1 MKTMK
6 SKTKKNPKRFYI
18 TRTAV
23 NNPLML
29 KTLNDAVNAGRSS
42 VETHNDAIYV
52 VEIVKVIKR
61 EKPPVGVFD
70 FMLEDWG
77 EK

>member
-1 MKTMK
+1 MKTTK
-6 SKTKKNPKRFYI
+6 SKTRKNPKRFYI

-29 KTLNDAVNAGRSS
+29 KTLDNAITAGRLS
-42 VETHNDAIYV
+42 VEVGHGDTIYV

-70 FMLEDWG
+70 FMLED
-77 EK
+77 